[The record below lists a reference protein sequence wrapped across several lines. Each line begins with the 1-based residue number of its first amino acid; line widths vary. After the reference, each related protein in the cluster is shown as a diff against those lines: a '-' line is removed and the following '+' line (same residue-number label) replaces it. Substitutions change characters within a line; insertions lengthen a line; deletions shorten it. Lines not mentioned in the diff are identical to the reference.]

1 MVGRAV
7 PQVVSGAADAGF
19 ANTPLGY
26 AAESITS
33 YAIDLCGTC
42 VKNRFKLA
50 QSSPLL
56 AVAARLVLV
65 NGGARFGWAAGAMG
79 ASLGLPVVVIA
90 LAE

>member
-56 AVAARLVLV
+56 AVAARLV

-79 ASLGLPVVVIA
+79 ASLGLPIVVIA